1 MGAASRV
8 AAGVVYVG
16 ACAACVAAGWFAHA
30 MWGSAP
36 TSVRSSSPRA
46 TFVAVG
52 DVAAEKFNPPEEFVG
67 HVEPVQEVD
76 ILPQI

>member
-1 MGAASRV
+1 MASKAAALV
-8 AAGVVYVG
+8 VYLCAAG
-16 ACAACVAAGWFAHA
+16 ACVVAGWFAHA

-52 DVAAEKFNPPEEFVG
+52 DVAAEKFNPPEEIG
-67 HVEPVQEVD
+67 RAHV
-76 ILPQI
+76 